1 MRNFIQDVDHI
12 IALKLHSSEGSF
24 HDHGCI
30 TLLELLMLNAYS
42 TDHNTVLN
50 KLENYVGI
58 NGMALA

>member
-1 MRNFIQDVDHI
+1 VRNFIQDLDHI

-30 TLLELLMLNAYS
+30 TLLELLVLNTNN

-50 KLENYVGI
+50 KLDNYVGI
-58 NGMALA
+58 NGTALA